1 MKRPKFRTLTPW
13 YRTWTAYS
21 VSSLLLGFLLY
32 TTVRRY
38 VKRLRRQKEKLEQIV
53 ESRTLD
59 IQTKNEALEAEKQR
73 MEEAHQKIQ
82 ESIDFASTIQQA
94 ILHPEEQVTEGL
106 PEHFIL
112 FKPFSQVSGDF
123 HWGKVHRGYLYAA
136 AVDCTGHGVPGA
148 MMSMLGI
155 SYLNDIMTT
164 AELLDPADILDR
176 LRNRVIKELKGVG
189 HQSGSKSGMDAAMVR
204 IPLNEAI
211 EKEVLFAGGNL
222 PCYIVKKGIGEKEA
236 GSIAPEQEERIKAFP
251 KSSDGISVKGDPMP
265 VGYYE
270 YARNSFQSVRL
281 TLEKGQVIYMFSDG
295 FADQFGGSKEK
306 KFRYGPFKRLLAE
319 LHEKPVKQQKEEL
332 DRTIENWKYEAAQDQ
347 IDDILVIGIRL

>member
-1 MKRPKFRTLTPW
+1 MI
-13 YRTWTAYS
+13 
-21 VSSLLLGFLLY
+21 
-32 TTVRRY
+32 
-38 VKRLRRQKEKLEQIV
+38 EE
-53 ESRTLD
+53 RTLD
-59 IQTKNEALEAEKQR
+59 IQAKNEALKAEKQR
-73 MEEAHQKIQ
+73 MEDAHQKMQ
-82 ESIDFASTIQQA
+82 ESIEFASTIQQA

-176 LRNRVIKELKGVG
+176 LRDRVINELKGVG
-189 HQSGSKSGMDAAMVR
+189 HKSGSKSGMDAAMVR
-204 IPLNEAI
+204 IPLNEEK
-211 EKEVLFAGGNL
+211 EKEVLFAGANL
-222 PCYIVKKGIGEKEA
+222 PSYVVQKGIGDRTPSE
-236 GSIAPEQEERIKAFP
+236 IAPGQEDRIKPFP
-251 KSSDGISVKGDPMP
+251 KSSDGMAIKADPMP

-270 YARNSFQSVRL
+270 YARDSFQSVRL
-281 TLEKGQVIYMFSDG
+281 ELERGQVIYMFSDG
-295 FADQFGGSKEK
+295 FADQFGGPKGK

-319 LHEKPVKQQKEEL
+319 LHEKPIDEQKKEL
-332 DRTIENWKYEAAQDQ
+332 DRTIENWKAESGQEQ